1 LVPRQFSANHKIVTK
16 QAKTMSRPA
25 SRLFPAHRNQQIDGL
40 VRQIADAS
48 LPPARRR
55 ISSEAMMMSS
65 GELRGYLRARAV
77 LDVRDYSRRMAA
89 AHHLDGTFTEQL
101 VERALERTVNLL
113 QRELAHQLPRM
124 IPTYEA
130 LPCAAA

>member
-1 LVPRQFSANHKIVTK
+1 MRRLTSHL
-16 QAKTMSRPA
+16 SPA
-25 SRLFPAHRNQQIDGL
+25 DRYQQIDGL
-40 VRQIADAS
+40 VRQIVDAS

-55 ISSEAMMMSS
+55 VSSEAMTMSA

-77 LDVRDYSRRMAA
+77 LAVRDQSRRMAA
-89 AHHLDGTFTEQL
+89 AHHLDGSLTEQL

-113 QRELAHQLPRM
+113 VRELTQQLRLV

-130 LPCAAA
+130 PLRSAA